1 MFFSFI
7 LFLFGMVSFTIYAI
21 TKKVSVEEKMKL
33 IDPYGEGSFM
43 LNGKN
48 INYEERYFYL
58 SEIY

>member
-1 MFFSFI
+1 
-7 LFLFGMVSFTIYAI
+7 MVSFTIYAI